1 MSYYIDDNNNR
12 IKIIKKEILL
22 PNFIYKNN
30 KIYWNFK
37 ENIRILENGVQK
49 NIKELELGNIPFDG
63 EVNVL
68 NHLIKCK
75 INKKNLANGLSMNI
89 EYLEDKKINKNQIA
103 KIGRLIEST
112 LLDININSDEYDK
125 EELFYDDNFEN
136 KKSNYVQDIC
146 EEEDW

>member
-1 MSYYIDDNNNR
+1 
-12 IKIIKKEILL
+12 
-22 PNFIYKNN
+22 
-30 KIYWNFK
+30 
-37 ENIRILENGVQK
+37 
-49 NIKELELGNIPFDG
+49 
-63 EVNVL
+63 
-68 NHLIKCK
+68 
-75 INKKNLANGLSMNI
+75 MNI

-125 EELFYDDNFEN
+125 EELFFDDNFEN

>member
-125 EELFYDDNFEN
+125 EELFNDDNFEN